1 MCGAK
6 RFIRYPP
13 QHTNLEVLCWSL
25 GQLLLDVRMVLVSFG
40 AVILSTLPCA
50 VMESLT
56 LDYQSLLA
64 YLEHWWTWSIA
75 CSAYQFM
82 RSICVWVLSLTTY
95 RLCSGSRNGNYL
107 FIKSVWSS
115 GRAHCHMSLKAFLYL
130 AYLHCCCW
138 EGSSV
143 PAMRPVLHLDN
154 MEISGQD
161 YTASLSSPI
170 SYVWQQ
176 PVTL

>member
-1 MCGAK
+1 MLK
-6 RFIRYPP
+6 
-13 QHTNLEVLCWSL
+13 
-25 GQLLLDVRMVLVSFG
+25 FG
-40 AVILSTLPCA
+40 AIVTWCQNGSGVLRSCYSLYSPLCSDGEFNTRLSIFISILGAL
-50 VMESLT
+50 M
-56 LDYQSLLA
+56 
-64 YLEHWWTWSIA
+64 TWSIA

-95 RLCSGSRNGNYL
+95 RLCSDSRNGNHL